1 MDDIYIKYICFIFIC
16 IAHLGILNK
25 LEKSFIKILF
35 EDNDTIKKFINR
47 PLDYCKDSFD
57 FNIYCIGIPSGHTEV
72 ATIISIL
79 LTHYNFI
86 PLSVAILLI
95 FGIALQRIIKK
106 MHTIEQIIVGLI
118 FGVLYSLIYIK
129 TDTSLKS
136 ILLISGIII
145 GLSLIL
151 TLYVD
156 NKIQNDKIPEWVDK
170 KMYSIIE
177 KKKNVPFYLKYG
189 TILTGLYYEDLPLYI
204 DYKTLEIYLD
214 KCINKIED
222 SKIKFDAIVGIK
234 SGGAIISN
242 YIAKKLKIN
251 NYSIKFTKKINECNE
266 EKLKYSDSIIDN
278 LLSKRKEN
286 KLCEGIDDILE
297 NKNIILI
304 DEQVE
309 TGSTM
314 ESAINYLINEKKVT
328 KLFLITITSTH
339 GSVLLNNIQ
348 LNYIKNY
355 KYSMIYPWGYDN

>member
-1 MDDIYIKYICFIFIC
+1 MDEINIKYICFIFIC
-16 IAHLGILNK
+16 ILHLGILNK

-35 EDNDTIKKFINR
+35 DDNDIIKKFINR
-47 PLDYCKDSFD
+47 PLEYCKDSFD
-57 FNIYCIGIPSGHTEV
+57 FNIYCIGMPSGHTEV
-72 ATIISIL
+72 ATILSIL

-86 PLSVAILLI
+86 PLSMAVLIIVITAI
-95 FGIALQRIIKK
+95 QRIATN
-106 MHTIEQIIVGLI
+106 MHTIQQIIVGLV
-118 FGVLYSLIYIK
+118 FGILYSLIYIK
-129 TDTSLKS
+129 TDTSIKS
-136 ILLISGIII
+136 ILLISGIIV

-177 KKKNVPFYLKYG
+177 KKKNVPFYLKYV
-189 TILTGLYYEDLPLYI
+189 TILIGIYYEDLPLYI

-251 NYSIKFTKKINECNE
+251 NYSVKFTKKINECNTD
-266 EKLKYSDSIIDN
+266 KLKYLDSLTDN
-278 LLSKRKEN
+278 ILNKTKDN
-286 KLCEGIDDILE
+286 KLCEGIDDNLE

-309 TGSTM
+309 TGATM
-314 ESAINYLINEKKVT
+314 KSAVNYLINEKKVN

-339 GSVLLNNIQ
+339 GSVLFNNIE
-348 LNYIKNY
+348 LNYIKKY
-355 KYSMIYPWGYDN
+355 KHSMIYPWGYDN